1 MQGFSKCEDRFGNYL
16 FLNMT
21 KGAEDICQL
30 HDLLYKN
37 EFSQLD
43 LGIPYTPHMTVG
55 KLATV
60 EELNEAYNCVKGIDT
75 IFCCK
80 VNKISVEMIGE
91 NEESIIVIERT
102 LKTCFNKT

>member
-21 KGAEDICQL
+21 KGAEDICKL

-55 KLATV
+55 KLSTV

-102 LKTCFNKT
+102 FKSCFNKT